1 MENSSSSEDN
11 RRHDKSLGMDQP
23 ICRRDF
29 LNATLLAAGGVLLG
43 PLTPKQL
50 LAEEDW
56 TGYGGIGDYA
66 NSNGNTFEVM
76 AAGHRI
82 RSGDFDSVPA
92 EIIDTGETFDC
103 VVVGGGVSGLSAALF
118 FEKYAAGKL
127 NCLVIDN

>member
-1 MENSSSSEDN
+1 MGNSSFSNSNSNSKDRE
-11 RRHDKSLGMDQP
+11 RHNQSLGMDQP

-29 LNATLLAAGGVLLG
+29 LNATLLAAGGALLG

-82 RSGDFDSVPA
+82 RSGDFDSLPA
-92 EIIDTGETFDC
+92 DIIDTGETF
-103 VVVGGGVSGLSAALF
+103 ATAWWWA
-118 FEKYAAGKL
+118 EA
-127 NCLVIDN
+127 